1 MFDQVTHW
9 ESTDVSTRFSD
20 AQILAHFTV
29 ESPWETISPPSKKI
43 HWILYICRCWE
54 PNMLMLAK
62 YEKGA
67 SFLKLMGFDNKIWF
81 VNHHFEL
88 VESNF
93 VFEEL
98 FFHFYKRQYK
108 PKGSKWIIKERRHH
122 PCRIYWPI
130 VFQCQYSR
138 YEKCALMADQC
149 RKSCESA
156 NWVIHESRG
165 LNNQSRRN
173 CHKRTDV
180 RKCSPSTLSPRTSA
194 INHTI
199 WCSSFL
205 YNLYR

>member
-1 MFDQVTHW
+1 MN
-9 ESTDVSTRFSD
+9 
-20 AQILAHFTV
+20 HF
-29 ESPWETISPPSKKI
+29 I
-43 HWILYICRCWE
+43 
-54 PNMLMLAK
+54 
-62 YEKGA
+62 
-67 SFLKLMGFDNKIWF
+67 
-81 VNHHFEL
+81 EL

-93 VFEEL
+93 AFEEL

-165 LNNQSRRN
+165 LNNQRQLNGHIQIQPYNPSVQWIWLFDVQVFFIICTDNIYIEKYEIFGFVGGAN
-173 CHKRTDV
+173 CFLIRQKVSCDSYKV
-180 RKCSPSTLSPRTSA
+180 TSG
-194 INHTI
+194 
-199 WCSSFL
+199 F
-205 YNLYR
+205 